1 MDMRKGRKHS
11 RNGQGFSLIEAMIAI
26 LILSFGILSL
36 AAVYAQGIMF
46 TNMTQLNYIAEKKA
60 EEAVETIF
68 TARDTKVLTWAL
80 IQNVSQGG
88 VFKDG
93 PQPLLDPGPDGL
105 VGTADDNA
113 ALPDTIIL
121 GPGADG
127 ILGTADDQVANL
139 NAWMNRQIAFAPV
152 AGETNLRQ
160 ITVTITITTGRIQQ
174 TYTLISYI
182 SSFA

>member
-1 MDMRKGRKHS
+1 MRKQGKNSRKLA
-11 RNGQGFSLIEAMIAI
+11 GFTLIEAMISI
-26 LILSFGILSL
+26 VILSFGVLSL

-46 TNMTQLNYIAEKKA
+46 SSMTQFEYIAEKKA

-68 TARDTKVLTWAL
+68 TARDTKVLTWAQ
-80 IQNVSQGG
+80 IQNISEGG

-93 PQPLLDPGPDGL
+93 VQPLLDPGPDGL
-105 VGTADDNA
+105 VDTADDNA

-121 GPGADG
+121 GPGPDG
-127 ILGTADDQVANL
+127 ILGTADDIVANL
-139 NAWMNRQIAFAPV
+139 NAYMSRTVAITPV

-160 ITVTITITTGRIQQ
+160 ITVTMTYQVGGIQR

-182 SSFA
+182 SAFA

>member
-1 MDMRKGRKHS
+1 MRKQGKNSRKLA
-11 RNGQGFSLIEAMIAI
+11 GFTLIEAMISI
-26 LILSFGILSL
+26 LILSFGVLSL

-46 TNMTQLNYIAEKKA
+46 SSMTQFEYIAEKKA

-68 TARDTKVLTWAL
+68 TARDTKVLTWAQ
-80 IQNVSQGG
+80 IQNISQGG

-93 PQPLLDPGPDGL
+93 VQQLLDPGPDGL

-113 ALPDTIIL
+113 LLPDTIIL
-121 GPGADG
+121 GPGPDG

-139 NAWMNRQIAFAPV
+139 NAYMSRTIAIAPV
-152 AGETNLRQ
+152 NGETNLRQ
-160 ITVTITITTGRIQQ
+160 ITITMTYQIGSIQR

-182 SSFA
+182 SAFA